1 MFEPLY
7 AQADHSSESPESRW
21 IFVKG
26 SQILV
31 KDSFDGVRLPTYG
44 EAAAATAAVSDVQIL
59 GRRDGLTYWA
69 GSLPE
74 QYEGDAGF
82 RLSDLRGLFADLEE
96 HEWNAGGRATQ
107 IMDWVRDNRFCGRC
121 GAQMQQLPNERS
133 MKCAVDGFTAYP
145 RLSPAVIMLVTND
158 QGQALLG
165 RSGLWKVPMYSTL
178 AGFVEP
184 GETLEETVKREVF
197 EEVGLDVHR
206 VRYFGSQSWPFPN
219 SLMLGF
225 TAVWKGGEINI
236 DGEEIVDAQWFDPSS
251 LPMIPP
257 RQSIAR
263 QLIDAWLA
271 T

>member
-7 AQADHSSESPESRW
+7 AKADHPLDDADGRW
-21 IFVKG
+21 VFVRG
-26 SQILV
+26 NQILV
-31 KDSFDGVRLPTYG
+31 KDGFEGVRLPTYG
-44 EAAAATAAVSDVQIL
+44 EAAHATSIVADVQIL
-59 GRRDGLTYWA
+59 GRREGAIYWT

-74 QYEGDAGF
+74 DYTGDAGF
-82 RLSDLRGLFADLEE
+82 RLSDLRGLFADLSE

-107 IMDWVRDNRFCGRC
+107 IIDWVRDNRFCGRC
-121 GAQMQQLPNERS
+121 GGEMHQLPNERS
-133 MKCAVDGFTAYP
+133 MKCAADGFTAYP

-225 TAVWKGGEINI
+225 TAEWKAGEIDI
-236 DGEEIVDAQWFDPSS
+236 DGEEIVDAQWFDSS
-251 LPMIPP
+251 ALPMIPP

-263 QLIDAWLA
+263 QLIDSWLA
-271 T
+271 S